1 MISRDT
7 AGGILTPGWSGAFT
21 VTSKLTGTLRRPSLG
36 ENEMKPKLDLPK
48 SIRLSDLLGA
58 AFLGKDLAQYIWV
71 LLGNTN

>member
-1 MISRDT
+1 
-7 AGGILTPGWSGAFT
+7 
-21 VTSKLTGTLRRPSLG
+21 
-36 ENEMKPKLDLPK
+36 MKPKLDLPK